1 MMKKRQ
7 MIFGIGIVSILA
19 ALFTWNFSR
28 GNRTSTTST
37 SPSSS
42 QTATASTSLQTD
54 TDLSG
59 ENDVLVVY
67 FSRTEG
73 VWDGPLEIGHTKV
86 IADFITSA
94 TNADQYEII
103 PLEAYPEEY
112 EATAE
117 QARAEQEA
125 DARPAIANAL
135 PDISGYETI
144 FIGSPVWWSEY
155 PMIVRTFLDAEAEE
169 LADKTLIPF
178 TTHLG
183 SGLGNTQRQ
192 LESQFPN
199 ARILDGFTIRGE
211 DETVANAEQEI
222 NDWLVE
228 IGVTE

>member
-1 MMKKRQ
+1 MMKRRQ
-7 MIFGIGIVSILA
+7 MIFGIGVVAILA

-37 SPSSS
+37 SASSS

-59 ENDVLVVY
+59 DNDVLVVY

-103 PLEAYPEEY
+103 PLEAYPDEY

-125 DARPAIANAL
+125 DARPAIANEL

-169 LADKTLIPF
+169 LAGKTLVPF

-199 ARILDGFTIRGE
+199 ARVLDGFTIRGE

>member
-1 MMKKRQ
+1 MKRRQ
-7 MIFGIGIVSILA
+7 IIFGIGVATILV

-28 GNRTSTTST
+28 GNRTSTSNTNSST
-37 SPSSS
+37 R
-42 QTATASTSLQTD
+42 QTTASTSLQTD
-54 TDLSG
+54 KDLSG
-59 ENDVLVVY
+59 DNDVLVVY

-86 IADFITSA
+86 IADFIASA

-117 QARAEQEA
+117 QARKEQET

-144 FIGSPVWWSEY
+144 FIGAPVWWSEY
-155 PMIVRTFLDAEAEE
+155 PMIVRTFLDAQANE

-192 LESQFPN
+192 LENQFPD
-199 ARILDGFTIRGE
+199 ARVLEGFSIRGE
-211 DETVANAEQEI
+211 DETVQNAE
-222 NDWLVE
+222 NDVKSWLNN
-228 IGVTE
+228 IGVMK

>member
-1 MMKKRQ
+1 MKKRQ